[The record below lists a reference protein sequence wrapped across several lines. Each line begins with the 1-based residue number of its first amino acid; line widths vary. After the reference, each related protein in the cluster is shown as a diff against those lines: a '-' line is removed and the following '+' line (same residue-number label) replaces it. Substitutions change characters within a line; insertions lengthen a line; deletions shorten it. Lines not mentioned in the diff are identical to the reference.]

1 MEKSTVKR
9 ITKAMRYDDIIAL
22 LTGEEVKNGTTTDD
36 AVEFIKYEMSLLAKK
51 NNTESKKLT
60 AVQEANIQYR
70 ELIMQYLSVQSEP
83 KTCTEIGKN
92 IPEMINFNN
101 QKIAALLKS
110 LVDTG
115 MVVKIEG
122 KGGKKLFSLPQ

>member
-1 MEKSTVKR
+1 MEKTTVKR

-22 LTGEEVKNGTTTDD
+22 LTGGEVKNGTTTEE
-36 AVEFIKYEMSLLAKK
+36 AIEFIKYEMSLLAKK
-51 NNTESKKLT
+51 NSTDGKKLT
-60 AVQEANIQYR
+60 TVQEANIQYR
-70 ELIMQYLSVQSEP
+70 ELIMQYLSMQSEP

-92 IPEMINFNN
+92 ISELSDFNN
-101 QKIAALLKS
+101 QKIAALLKG

-115 MVVKIEG
+115 KVVKIEG